1 MAGFKAILGHEQIIE
16 HLQNAV
22 TMDKVSHAYI
32 INGPDKSGKMML
44 AEAFAQTLECEKL
57 EDVVKNAAQP
67 SDVEPCMECHSCKQ
81 ALSDNQPDI
90 IYVSHEKPNTI
101 SVDDIRAQINN
112 DIAIKPYSSPYKI
125 YIMNEAEKMTPQAQN
140 AILKTLEEPPEY
152 AVIMLLTS
160 NVNALLP
167 TILSRC
173 VVLNMK
179 PVADEL
185 VRNYL
190 MHQLQVPDYKAEV
203 CVAFAR
209 GNIGKAKSLASSE
222 DFDNIKNEAL
232 SLLKYIQDMDL
243 SEITA
248 AIKKIT
254 EYKLQINDYLDL
266 IAIWYRDVLLFKAT
280 SDVNHLVFRE
290 EISAI
295 RRVAQRSSYEG
306 IEEVIEALDKAKRRL
321 DANVNF
327 DLTME
332 LLMLE
337 IKENG

>member
-1 MAGFKAILGHEQIIE
+1 MATFHDIIGQEQIKE
-16 HLQNAV
+16 HLQNAISA
-22 TMDKVSHAYI
+22 KKISHAYI
-32 INGPDKSGKMML
+32 INGEKSSGKEFI
-44 AEAFAQTLECEKL
+44 ARVFA
-57 EDVVKNAAQP
+57 
-67 SDVEPCMECHSCKQ
+67 
-81 ALSDNQPDI
+81 

-179 PVADEL
+179 PVADDL

-190 MHQLQVPDYKAEV
+190 MQQLQVPDYKAEV

-243 SEITA
+243 NEITV

>member
-1 MAGFKAILGHEQIIE
+1 MATFHDIIGQEQIKE
-16 HLQNAV
+16 HLQNAISA
-22 TMDKVSHAYI
+22 KKISHAYI
-32 INGPDKSGKMML
+32 INGEKSSGKEFI
-44 AEAFAQTLECEKL
+44 ARVFAMTLQCEKGGT
-57 EDVVKNAAQP
+57 
-67 SDVEPCMECHSCKQ
+67 EPCQECHSCKQ

-125 YIMNEAEKMTPQAQN
+125 DIMNEAEKMTPQAQN

-179 PVADEL
+179 PVADDL
-185 VRNYL
+185 VRNY
-190 MHQLQVPDYKAEV
+190 QLHVPDYKAEV

-243 SEITA
+243 NEITV

>member
-1 MAGFKAILGHEQIIE
+1 MATFHDIIGQEQIKE
-16 HLQNAV
+16 HLQNAISA
-22 TMDKVSHAYI
+22 KKISHAYI
-32 INGPDKSGKMML
+32 INGEKSSGKEFI
-44 AEAFAQTLECEKL
+44 ARVFAMTLQCEKGGT
-57 EDVVKNAAQP
+57 
-67 SDVEPCMECHSCKQ
+67 EPCQECHSCRQ
-81 ALSDNQPDI
+81 SLSDNQPDI

-160 NVNALLP
+160 NVNGLLP

-179 PVADEL
+179 PVADDL

-190 MHQLQVPDYKAEV
+190 MHQLQVPDYKAE
-203 CVAFAR
+203 AFAR

-243 SEITA
+243 NEITS